1 MIKAP
6 WYHDDD
12 LVFTMYAAQKTREQ
26 ELDEIPDMEDLSPED
41 REYIKREVKRM
52 YEEGILER

>member
-6 WYHDDD
+6 WYRDDD

-41 REYIKREVKRM
+41 IEYIEREVRKLRDKKV
-52 YEEGILER
+52 L

>member
-6 WYHDDD
+6 WYRDDD

-26 ELDEIPDMEDLSPED
+26 ELDEIPDMEDLSPDEK
-41 REYIKREVKRM
+41 EYIKREVKRM
-52 YEEGILER
+52 YEERILER

>member
-1 MIKAP
+1 MLKAP
-6 WYHDDD
+6 WYRDDD

-41 REYIKREVKRM
+41 IEYIKKEVKRM
-52 YEEGILER
+52 YEEGILKR